1 MFLRWKG
8 HAALGTRQ
16 VIAHTA
22 MKSAPVSD
30 SAGERFYRNIMKE
43 GGMEMAKSRRCKE
56 LSNIEVIG
64 IDHGNSQIKTVNEI
78 FPTGIKGIS
87 TEPPFFE
94 DILELDNSYYKIG
107 GKRLE
112 VKNTKSEDEDFKRLT
127 YAAVAKEL
135 KIRKKQDAE
144 VVLAVGL
151 PPTRYG
157 AEKKSFVDYLS
168 KPADISF
175 SYEQNMYH
183 ISIAGV
189 MVFPQCFA
197 AVADM
202 MPGMGS
208 KVVAVDIGSWT
219 VDIIPIINRKPETGS
234 ECTLNDGIIPCMRAI
249 QNESV
254 RLFNE
259 KIDEMVIQEYI
270 MTGKCSLPKEYKDVM
285 DSRLRCF
292 ADKIMKV
299 MREQG
304 YSLQTTQFVFVGG
317 GASIIKNFGA
327 SQQSNI
333 RYRLDVRANAKGY
346 EMLAKIA
353 LKRG

>member
-1 MFLRWKG
+1 MFFRLKG
-8 HAALGTRQ
+8 LAALVTRPEI
-16 VIAHTA
+16 VPTET
-22 MKSAPVSD
+22 KSEPALV
-30 SAGERFYRNIMKE
+30 SAGERFFMNLMKE
-43 GGMEMAKSRRCKE
+43 SGIEMAKSRRNKE
-56 LSNIEVIG
+56 MSNIEVIG
-64 IDHGNSQIKTVNEI
+64 IDHGNSQIKTINEI
-78 FPTGIKGIS
+78 FPTGIKEIS

-94 DILELDNSYYKIG
+94 DVLEIRDRYYKIG
-107 GKRLE
+107 GERLE

-135 KIRKKQDAE
+135 KHRKLQDANI
-144 VVLAVGL
+144 VLAVGL

-157 AEKKSFVDYLS
+157 AEKQSFVEYLN
-168 KPADISF
+168 KPEEVSF
-175 SYEQNMYH
+175 LYEQKPYH
-183 ISIAGV
+183 ITVAGV

-202 MPGMGS
+202 IPGMDS

-234 ECTLNDGIIPCMRAI
+234 ECTINDGIIPCMRDI

-259 KIDEMVIQEYI
+259 KIEEFAIQEYI
-270 MTGKCSLPKEYKDVM
+270 MTGKCSLPKEFKKVM
-285 DSRLRCF
+285 DKKLHAF
-292 ADKIMKV
+292 AEKIMKV
-299 MREQG
+299 IREQG
-304 YSLQTTQFVFVGG
+304 YSLQTTQFIFVGG
-317 GASIIKNFGA
+317 GAGIIKNFGGY
-327 SQQSNI
+327 QQNNI

-346 EMLAKIA
+346 ETLAKIA

>member
-1 MFLRWKG
+1 MFKSFKSL
-8 HAALGTRQ
+8 AAHMMKPGT
-16 VIAHTA
+16 VPME
-22 MKSAPVSD
+22 MKAEPVSE
-30 SAGERFYRNIMKE
+30 SVTEKFYRNLLKE
-43 GGMEMAKSRRCKE
+43 GGIEMVKSRRYKE
-56 LSNIEVIG
+56 LSNIEIIG

-78 FPTGIKGIS
+78 FPTGIKEIS

-94 DILELDNSYYKIG
+94 DILEIKDRYYKIG
-107 GKRLE
+107 GERLE

-135 KIRKKQDAE
+135 KNRRLQDANI
-144 VVLAVGL
+144 VLAVGL

-157 AEKKSFVDYLS
+157 AEKQSFVEYLN
-168 KPADISF
+168 KPEEVSF
-175 SYEQNMYH
+175 LYEQKPYH
-183 ISIAGV
+183 IKIAGV

-202 MPGMGS
+202 IPGMDS

-234 ECTLNDGIIPCMRAI
+234 DCTINDGIIPCMRDI

-270 MTGKCSLPKEYKDVM
+270 MTGKCNLPKDFKAIM
-285 DSRLRCF
+285 DSKLHGF
-292 ADKIMKV
+292 AEKIMKV
-299 MREQG
+299 IREQG
-304 YSLQTTQFVFVGG
+304 YSLQTTQFIFAGG
-317 GASIIKNFGA
+317 GASIIKNFGGY
-327 SQQSNI
+327 QQNNI
-333 RYRLDVRANAKGY
+333 RYRFDVRANAKGY
-346 EMLAKIA
+346 ETLAKIA
-353 LKRG
+353 MKRG